1 MAVWIRRKELVAAI
15 VGNLLLVHVTMHET
29 VTPYLIF
36 L

>member
-15 VGNLLLVHVTMHET
+15 VGNLLLVHVTVHKT